1 MVVIGAERTAYS
13 ANDIRNTFTVAELIE
28 ALSQYDPNEKVVLSH
43 DNGFTYGGIT
53 WDNISDEYE
62 E

>member
-1 MVVIGAERTAYS
+1 MVLTGAERTAYS

-28 ALSQYDPNEKVVLSH
+28 AHSQYAPNEKVVLSH
-43 DNGFTYGGIT
+43 DSGFTYVGIT